1 MKLLLSLSIVAVTL
15 GVLQSASYDQ
25 LKIIS
30 DETLKQLSQAGEKVV
45 DEEVKK
51 ALEGV
56 KEMRE
61 VMWRN
66 EQKHQHLMESLQRS
80 SEKKK
85 GAAQLAQEVT
95 GKLTEAEEHCKDS
108 LQSEWD
114 ECRPCLEN
122 ACKDFYTSTCRR
134 GFATFHN
141 KVENF
146 FRRVSRRFRP
156 KQQQQQ
162 QQEPRV
168 ESGDILVNQQ
178 SAEVEVSQ
186 MEESFSRLMIRVST
200 VVNRT
205 VALVSQLR
213 GRLDQSLRRSFLND
227 TQDGVL
233 QLDRPDLLDPA
244 RDSGFMQGV
253 GLDEVLES
261 FYDFGR
267 SVVDEFGA
275 VVTQVFGDLNQ
286 AVEEAKKTER
296 ESLPRFFQNRK
307 LCRDLRRQSSECWR
321 LNSQCEACQGAL
333 LTECPSVRDLHVE
346 LDEVS
351 QLLDASQEQYEE
363 VLSVVRSHM
372 DQTLDWLSNMAAEF
386 SWVSWAPANR
396 SGPQNIFRI
405 TMVAPESHEENLP
418 VRDTRVEVN
427 IMNSPTLVLSI
438 PGELELQDPA
448 FIQYVAQEAL
458 DKYKE
463 MVRFEDV

>member
-1 MKLLLSLSIVAVTL
+1 MKLLLSLALVVMTL
-15 GVLQSASYDQ
+15 GVLLSASDDQ

-45 DEEVKK
+45 GEEMKR
-51 ALEGV
+51 ALVGV

-66 EQKHQHLMESLQRS
+66 DQKHQHLMRSLQRS
-80 SEKKK
+80 SDKKK
-85 GAAQLAQEVT
+85 EAAQLALDVT

-146 FRRVSRRFRP
+146 FRRVSRRFGP
-156 KQQQQQ
+156 QQ
-162 QQEPRV
+162 PRV
-168 ESGDILVNQQ
+168 ESGDILVNQE
-178 SAEVEVSQ
+178 SPEVEVSQ
-186 MEESFSRLMIRVST
+186 MEESFSRLMSRVST
-200 VVNRT
+200 LVNRT
-205 VALVSQLR
+205 VALVAQMR
-213 GRLDQSLRRSFLND
+213 GRLDQSLQRSFLNE
-227 TQDGVL
+227 TQDSL
-233 QLDRPDLLDPA
+233 MERDLADSLYPA
-244 RDSGFMQGV
+244 RDSGFVQGV

-261 FYDFGR
+261 FFDFGR

-275 VVTQVFGDLNQ
+275 VVTKVFGDLNE

-296 ESLPRFFQNRK
+296 ESIPRFFQNRK

-321 LNSQCEACQGAL
+321 LHSQCEACQGAL

-351 QLLDASQEQYEE
+351 QLLDASKEQYEE
-363 VLSVVRSHM
+363 VLSIVRRHV

-386 SWVSWAPANR
+386 SWVSWVPASTNR
-396 SGPQNIFRI
+396 SALQSIFRV
-405 TMVAPESHEENLP
+405 TMVAPDSHEENLP
-418 VRDTRVEVN
+418 VQDTKVEVN
-427 IMNSPTLVLSI
+427 ILNSPTLQLSI
-438 PGELELQDPA
+438 PGELELHDPA
-448 FIQYVAQEAL
+448 FMEYVAQEAL

>member
-1 MKLLLSLSIVAVTL
+1 MKLLLSLALVVVTA
-15 GVLQSASYDQ
+15 GVLQSASDDQ

-45 DEEVKK
+45 DEEVRR
-51 ALEGV
+51 ALAGV

-66 EQKHQHLMESLQRS
+66 EQKHQHLIKSLQRS
-80 SEKKK
+80 GDKKK

-95 GKLTEAEEHCKDS
+95 GKLMEAEEHCKDS

-146 FRRVSRRFRP
+146 FRRVSRRFGP
-156 KQQQQQ
+156 QQ
-162 QQEPRV
+162 PRL
-168 ESGDILVNQQ
+168 ESGDILVNQE
-178 SAEVEVSQ
+178 SPEAEVNQ
-186 MEESFSRLMIRVST
+186 MEESFSRLMSRVST

-205 VALVSQLR
+205 VSLVAQMKD
-213 GRLDQSLRRSFLND
+213 RLDQGLQKSFLNE
-227 TQDGVL
+227 TQDSL
-233 QLDRPDLLDPA
+233 TERDQADAFYPA

-261 FYDFGR
+261 FFDFGR

-296 ESLPRFFQNRK
+296 ESIPRFFQNRK

-321 LNSQCEACQGAL
+321 LHSQCEACQGAL

-351 QLLDASQEQYEE
+351 QLLDASRQQYDE
-363 VLSVVRSHM
+363 VLSIVRRHM
-372 DQTLDWLSNMAAEF
+372 DQTLDWLSNMATEF
-386 SWVSWAPANR
+386 SWVSWVPASTTNR
-396 SGPQNIFRI
+396 SAPQNIFRV
-405 TMVAPESHEENLP
+405 TMVEPDSHEENLP
-418 VRDTRVEVN
+418 VQDTKVEVN
-427 IMNSPTLVLSI
+427 ILNSPTLLLSI